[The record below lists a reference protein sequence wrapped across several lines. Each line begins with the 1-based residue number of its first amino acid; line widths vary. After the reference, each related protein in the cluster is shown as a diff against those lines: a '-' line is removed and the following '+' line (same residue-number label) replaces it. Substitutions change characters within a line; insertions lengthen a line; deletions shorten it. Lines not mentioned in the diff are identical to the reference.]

1 MMMRLIISVVLLVG
15 CTATLNKKADL
26 CPKFY
31 TYMCES
37 VGSHEDC
44 WCEDTRHLEGQL
56 KLIQQQ
62 AFKRDRYKY

>member
-1 MMMRLIISVVLLVG
+1 MRKLIISVLLLAG
-15 CTATLNKKADL
+15 CTATLNKKTDP

-31 TYMCES
+31 TYICEKR
-37 VGSHEDC
+37 GSHKDC

-62 AFKRDRYKY
+62 AFRKAI